1 MDASFDPVI
10 SQSLTFSSRT
20 ALVMSLLPQD
30 HSEFRSKQYWDEF
43 FQKRGNV
50 AFEWYGD
57 FTEVS
62 AHLLKSITHSDK
74 VLVIGCGNSDFSS
87 DFYDKGY
94 QNVTNLDFSEL
105 VIQEMISKNL
115 SRDKM
120 KWDVGDM
127 TNLSAYPS
135 GSFDVVFDK
144 GALDALMSTDTAE
157 VKEKALC
164 MFEEINRVLSNNGK
178 YVCITLAEKFIIET
192 LITYYTNLESLGFS
206 ISVDSIQSK
215 KESPFLPFYI
225 EITKTISGSSISN
238 DKCIRLHLDEF
249 GVPFPASTNRLTLP
263 RITGAQAI
271 AQLNQIQ
278 EFHQKQF
285 QLAKLEVGRFEKLQ
299 FWSEEHPE
307 IPRFTIFLLDHSDSS
322 LVTLSMAVFMV
333 PVGRESDFQFT
344 TADGLRDIAAQA
356 NCKRLLAVCCNRPH
370 VYPEMKE
377 LQVIVLVNFVSVVFF
392 DCVYVFLVLVV
403 GKSSWKMR
411 VEHTRT

>member
-1 MDASFDPVI
+1 
-10 SQSLTFSSRT
+10 
-20 ALVMSLLPQD
+20 MSLLPQD
-30 HSEFRSKQYWDEF
+30 HSEFRSKQYWDDF
-43 FQKRGNV
+43 FKKRGNV

-57 FTEVS
+57 FDEV
-62 AHLLKSITHSDK
+62 AQHLLKSVAKTDN

-105 VIQEMISKNL
+105 VIQEMIAKNL

-127 TNLSAYPS
+127 TNLSAYPT

-157 VKEKALC
+157 VRDKAIC
-164 MFEEINRVLSNNGK
+164 MFEEINRVLQSNGK

-192 LITYYTNLESLGFS
+192 LVNYYTKLESMGFA
-206 ISVDSIQSK
+206 INIDSIQSK
-215 KESPFLPFYI
+215 KDSPFLPYYI

-238 DKCIRLHLDEF
+238 DRCIRLHLDEF
-249 GVPFPASTNRLTLP
+249 GVPFPASSNKLTVPCL
-263 RITGAQAI
+263 TGAAAI
-271 AQLNQIQ
+271 TQLNQIQ

-285 QLAKLEVGRFEKLQ
+285 QLSKLEIGRFEKLQ
-299 FWSEEHPE
+299 FWSEAHPD
-307 IPRFTIFLLDHSDSS
+307 IPRFTIFLLDHSDAPH
-322 LVTLSMAVFMV
+322 VTLSMAVFMV
-333 PVGRESDFQFT
+333 PSGRESDYQFT
-344 TADGLRDIAAQA
+344 TAEGLKDIATQA

-377 LQVIVLVNFVSVVFF
+377 LQVSCVVVHVCCSCYLFVRLSSS
-392 DCVYVFLVLVV
+392 DC
-403 GKSSWKMR
+403 S
-411 VEHTRT
+411 